1 MGFLSPWFLAG
12 MLAVGLPIYLH
23 LLRQHRNTPV
33 MWSSLMFFE
42 KRTQSSVKHRR
53 LKYLLLLSLRVA
65 LLALLVFAFANP
77 FIREKAA
84 AGDGKKLLLVV
95 VDESFSM
102 KAGNR
107 LAEAK
112 RQAAETLARNKG
124 SDKAQVA
131 AMGFQ
136 LRMLTHPTDDTG
148 ELRAAIESVKGTDSF
163 ASFGEFTRAVRGL
176 AASTAQGIELHLFS
190 DMQNSAMP
198 TGFADLQLPGKVK
211 LVTHPVAGKVEA
223 NWTVETVT
231 APSAVADP
239 KKARVQAT
247 VAGYGT
253 PEATR
258 TASLVVNGKTV
269 ASKTVQVAANGR
281 ATVEFQGLDVPYGF
295 SRCEVRIDSA
305 DAFGA
310 DDVSLFAVERSD
322 PRRVLFVRE
331 AKDTRSPLYFQ
342 SALGSAAESA
352 FLLEAVTTEQAANL
366 DPSRFAFVVLSDT
379 GPLPAGFEDRLKK
392 WVRAGGSVWLAAGA
406 AMSRN
411 ARLPVMESA
420 VAEGKYYSR
429 AGERFAAVG
438 QTDGTHPSTRRS
450 GKWDGVKFYYTVRV
464 EPGDARVV
472 ARLTDQT
479 PLVVDKKMG
488 EGRVLFF
495 GSTFDNVANDFP
507 LSPGFVPFVEQTARY
522 LAGMEDRAAARVV
535 NSFIELRS
543 AKEQSLSIELID
555 PEGARPLS
563 LREATTAETY
573 QAPRAGFYEVRRAN
587 GRHEMVAMNP
597 DRRESDLAVI
607 PAETLALWT
616 GGDTV
621 QSAGGAAGFETEPDQ
636 QRRLWWYVMLLV
648 VAAALAE
655 SIFASRYLGV
665 QREEQ

>member
-12 MLAVGLPIYLH
+12 LLAVGLPVYLH

-53 LKYLLLLSLRVA
+53 LKYLMLLALRVA

-84 AGDGKKLLLVV
+84 AGDGRKRLLLVI
-95 VDESFSM
+95 DESFSM

-112 RQAAETLARNKG
+112 RQAAEVLARNKG
-124 SDKAQVA
+124 SEKAQVA

-136 LRMLTHPTDDTG
+136 LRMLTEPTDNVG
-148 ELRAAIESVKGTDSF
+148 ELRAAIESVKGSDSF

-176 AASTAQGIELHLFS
+176 AASSPQGYELHLFS

-198 TGFADLQLPGKVK
+198 AGFADLQMPGKVK
-211 LVTHPVAGKVEA
+211 LVTHAVAAKTEA

-247 VAGYGT
+247 IAGYGT

-258 TASLVVNGKTV
+258 NASLVVNGKTV
-269 ASKTVQVAANGR
+269 ASKPLKVAANGR

-295 SRCEVRIDSA
+295 SRCEVRID
-305 DAFGA
+305 GA
-310 DDVSLFAVERSD
+310 DSFAADDTALFAVERSD
-322 PRRVLFVRE
+322 PRRVLFVHE
-331 AKDTRSPLYFQ
+331 GKDARSPLYFQ

-352 FLLEAVTTEQAANL
+352 FVLESVVTEQTANL
-366 DPSRFAFVVLSDT
+366 DPARFAFVVLSDT
-379 GPLPAGFEDRLKK
+379 GPLPAAFEDRLKK
-392 WVRAGGSVWLAAGA
+392 WVRTGGSVWLAAGA
-406 AMSRN
+406 AMGRN
-411 ARLPVMESA
+411 ARLPVMDA
-420 VAEGKYYSR
+420 VVAESKYYSR
-429 AGERFAAVG
+429 AGERFAAIG
-438 QTDGTHPSTRRS
+438 QTDGTHPSIRRS
-450 GKWDGVKFYYTVRV
+450 GKWEGVKFYYAVRV
-464 EPGDARVV
+464 EPGDARIV

-479 PLVVDKKMG
+479 PLVLDKKVG

-495 GSTFDNVANDFP
+495 GSTFDNIANDFP
-507 LSPGFVPFVEQTARY
+507 LVPGFVPFVEQSARY
-522 LAGMEDRAAARVV
+522 LAGIEDRAAARVV

-555 PEGARPLS
+555 PDGARPLS
-563 LREATTAETY
+563 LREATTAETF

-587 GRHEMVAMNP
+587 GRHDMVAMNP
-597 DRRESDLAVI
+597 DRRESDLSVV
-607 PAETLALWT
+607 PAETLALWS
-616 GGDTV
+616 GDGAV
-621 QSAGGAAGFETEPDQ
+621 QTAGGPSGMDAEQDQ
-636 QRRLWWYVMLLV
+636 QRRLWWYVMLLAMAV
-648 VAAALAE
+648 ALAE
-655 SIFASRYLGV
+655 SVFASRYLGV
-665 QREEQ
+665 QREE

>member
-1 MGFLSPWFLAG
+1 VGFLSPWFLAG
-12 MLAVGLPIYLH
+12 LLAVGLPVYLH

-53 LKYLLLLSLRVA
+53 LKYLMLLALRVA

-84 AGDGKKLLLVV
+84 AGDGKKLLLLVI
-95 VDESFSM
+95 DESFSM

-112 RQAAETLARNKG
+112 RQAAEVLARNKG
-124 SDKAQVA
+124 SEKAQVA

-136 LRMLTHPTDDTG
+136 LRMLTEPTDNVG
-148 ELRAAIESVKGTDSF
+148 ELRAAIESVKGSDSF

-176 AASTAQGIELHLFS
+176 AASSPQGYELHLFS

-198 TGFADLQLPGKVK
+198 AGFADLQMPGKVK
-211 LVTHPVAGKVEA
+211 LVTHAVAGKTEA

-258 TASLVVNGKTV
+258 NASLVVNGKTV
-269 ASKTVQVAANGR
+269 ASKPLKVAANGR

-305 DAFGA
+305 DSFAA
-310 DDVSLFAVERSD
+310 DDTSLFAVERSD
-322 PRRVLFVRE
+322 PRRVLFVHE
-331 AKDTRSPLYFQ
+331 GKDTRSPLYFQ

-352 FLLEAVTTEQAANL
+352 FVLESVVTEQAANL
-366 DPSRFAFVVLSDT
+366 DPARFAFVVLSDT
-379 GPLPAGFEDRLKK
+379 GPLPAAFEDRLKK
-392 WVRAGGSVWLAAGA
+392 WVRTGGSVWLAAGA
-406 AMSRN
+406 AMGRN
-411 ARLPVMESA
+411 ARLPVMEA
-420 VAEGKYYSR
+420 VVAESKYYSR
-429 AGERFAAVG
+429 AGERFAAIG
-438 QTDGTHPSTRRS
+438 QTDGTHPSIRRS
-450 GKWDGVKFYYTVRV
+450 GKWEGVKFYYAVRV

-479 PLVVDKKMG
+479 PLVVDKKVG

-495 GSTFDNVANDFP
+495 GSTFDNIANDFP
-507 LSPGFVPFVEQTARY
+507 LVPGFVPFVEQTARY
-522 LAGMEDRAAARVV
+522 LAGIEDRAAARVV

-555 PEGARPLS
+555 PDGARPLS
-563 LREATTAETY
+563 LREATTAETF

-587 GRHEMVAMNP
+587 GRHDMVAMNP
-597 DRRESDLAVI
+597 DRRESDLSVV
-607 PAETLALWT
+607 PAETLALWS
-616 GGDTV
+616 GDDAV
-621 QSAGGAAGFETEPDQ
+621 QSAGGPSGLDAEQDQ
-636 QRRLWWYVMLLV
+636 QRRLWWYVMLLAMAV
-648 VAAALAE
+648 ALAE
-655 SIFASRYLGV
+655 SVFASRYLGV
-665 QREEQ
+665 QREE

>member
-1 MGFLSPWFLAG
+1 VGFLSPWFLAG
-12 MLAVGLPIYLH
+12 LLAVGLPIYLH
-23 LLRQHRNTPV
+23 LLRRHRNTPV

-53 LKYLLLLSLRVA
+53 LKYLMLLALRVA
-65 LLALLVFAFANP
+65 LLALLVFAFADP
-77 FIREKAA
+77 FVREKAA
-84 AGDGKKLLLVV
+84 AGDGKKLLLLV

-112 RQAAETLARNKG
+112 RQAAEALARNKG
-124 SDKAQVA
+124 SGKAQVA

-136 LRMLTHPTDDTG
+136 LRMLTDPTDNVG
-148 ELRAAIESVKGTDSF
+148 ELRAAIASVKGTDSF

-176 AASTAQGIELHLFS
+176 AASSAQRIELHLFG

-198 TGFADLQLPGKVK
+198 AGFADLQLPGKVK
-211 LVTHPVAGKVEA
+211 LVTHPVVTKAEP
-223 NWTVETVT
+223 NWTVETVI
-231 APSAVADP
+231 APTAVADT

-247 VAGYGT
+247 IAGYQT
-253 PEATR
+253 PEAVR
-258 TASLVVNGKTV
+258 NASLVVNGKTV
-269 ASKTVQVAANGR
+269 ASKSVKVAPNGR

-305 DAFGA
+305 DAFPA
-310 DDVSLFAVERSD
+310 DDTSLFAVQRSD
-322 PRRVLFVRE
+322 PRRVLFVHE
-331 AKDTRSPLYFQ
+331 GKDNRSPLYFQ

-352 FLLEAVTTEQAANL
+352 FLLESVVTEQTANL
-366 DPSRFAFVVLSDT
+366 DPARFAFVVLSDT
-379 GPLPAGFEDRLKK
+379 GPLPPAFEDRLKK
-392 WVRAGGSVWLAAGA
+392 WVRTGGGVWIAAGA
-406 AMSRN
+406 SMSRA
-411 ARLPVMESA
+411 ARLPVMEAA
-420 VAEGKYYSR
+420 VVESKYYSR
-429 AGERFAAVG
+429 AGERFAAIG
-438 QTDGTHPSTRRS
+438 QTDGTHPSIRRS
-450 GKWDGVKFYYTVRV
+450 GKWEGVKFYYAVRV

-479 PLVVDKKMG
+479 PLLLDKKTG

-495 GSTFDNVANDFP
+495 GSTFDNIANDFP
-507 LSPGFVPFVEQTARY
+507 LAPGFVPFVEQTARY
-522 LAGMEDRAAARVV
+522 LAGIEDRAAARVV

-555 PEGARPLS
+555 PDGARPLS

-587 GRHEMVAMNP
+587 GRHDMLAMNP
-597 DRRESDLAVI
+597 DRRESDLSVV
-607 PAETLALWT
+607 PPETLALWS

-621 QSAGGAAGFETEPDQ
+621 QSAGGAAGFETEQDQ

-665 QREEQ
+665 QREE